1 MRLRELATA
10 ALRLLPHLPLAAAL
24 FAADQLARRRP
35 GAPRRAQAPVGRGV
49 SVIVPERG
57 TPDLLAETLD
67 ALAAALAAVDEP
79 TQVVIVVNGA
89 QREDYAELLAR
100 WPGHDWQ
107 FHAQALGYNGAIEA
121 GLAAVRHDWCYLL
134 NSDMRLEPDALSAL
148 LPYRDTTIFALT
160 SQIFFTDPTRRRE
173 ETGWSDFHPNPD
185 FAEVYERDPGELR
198 VARGNLYPGG
208 GSSLCRTEV
217 LRGYVADSRDYS
229 PFYWEDADW
238 GVRAWSDGW
247 ELAFVP
253 ASRAHHHHRGTVR
266 RYFDADEVARVI
278 RRNELL
284 FDLRHR
290 WTGRHPLRSL
300 LRLARLDA
308 ASRRELRGIGL
319 ARRVFRSR
327 LGTERA
333 RHHGLRFARI
343 TQDRW
348 YAPQRTDTLHRPR
361 VLLVSPF
368 ALFPPAHGGARRIA
382 ELLIRLSGDVDV
394 HLLGDE
400 ASLYGAAS
408 EPWMQHLRSAQL
420 VEGRGDTPG
429 EPALAL
435 PARLTRHAWPGL
447 RAALETAIA
456 RVRPDIVQIEFMELA
471 ELAPED
477 RHSRPAHPRW
487 LLCLH
492 DVYLGADEIASDARQ
507 RAAIARYDTV
517 VACSAEDAAL
527 LAPQPASLIGNGAN
541 DRRGSY
547 LPSPDGLLLFMGPF
561 RYAQNLDG
569 ILAFLDESWPALRR
583 EFPALRLRILG
594 GAESAAIAAAD
605 PRLRQDGIELVSA
618 FVDPAPHL
626 ADCSLTINP
635 QRDIR
640 GSSIK
645 LIESLLA
652 GRVCATTRDGA
663 RGFADA
669 ALPGL
674 VVSDDTAAMAATIAP
689 LLRDGA
695 LRQRL
700 ERGDDGA
707 LDTYTWD
714 AMAARQRALYETL
727 LPEHPR

>member
-1 MRLRELATA
+1 MRLFELATA
-10 ALRLLPHLPLAAAL
+10 ALRLLPHLPLAVAL
-24 FAADQLARRRP
+24 FVADRLARRRP
-35 GAPRRAQAPVGRGV
+35 GAARRARAPIGRGI
-49 SVIVPERG
+49 SVVVPERG

-67 ALAAALAAVDEP
+67 ALAAALATVDEP
-79 TQVVIVVNGA
+79 TQVIVVVNGA
-89 QREDYAELLAR
+89 DRADYTALLAR
-100 WPGHDWQ
+100 WPAYDWQ
-107 FHAQALGYNGAIEA
+107 FHARALGYNGAIEA
-121 GLAAVRHDWCYLL
+121 GLAVARHDWCYLL
-134 NSDMRLEPDALSAL
+134 NSDMRLDPDALTAL
-148 LPYRDTTIFALT
+148 LPYRDTTVFALT
-160 SQIFFTDPTRRRE
+160 SQIFFTDPARRRE

-208 GSSLCRTEV
+208 GSSLCRTQV

-238 GVRAWSDGW
+238 GVCAWSDGW
-247 ELAFVP
+247 ELVFVP

-266 RYFDADEVARVI
+266 RYFDAEEVARVI

-308 ASRRELRGIGL
+308 TSRRELRGIGL
-319 ARRVFRSR
+319 ARRVFRRR
-327 LGTERA
+327 LATQRA
-333 RHHGLRFARI
+333 RHHGLRFERI
-343 TQDRW
+343 TRDRW
-348 YAPQRTDTLHRPR
+348 YAPRRGDARRRPH

-382 ELLIRLSGDVDV
+382 ELLTRLSGDVDF

-400 ASLYGAAS
+400 ASLYGEDS

-429 EPALAL
+429 EAPLAL

-456 RVRPDIVQIEFMELA
+456 RVRPDIVQVEFMELA
-471 ELAPED
+471 ELAPD
-477 RHSRPAHPRW
+477 RDARPTQPRW

-492 DVYLGADEIASDARQ
+492 DVYLGAEAVASDARQ
-507 RAAIARYDTV
+507 RAAIARYDAV

-527 LAPQPASLIGNGAN
+527 LAPQPASLIGNGAS
-541 DRRGSY
+541 DRRAGY
-547 LPSPDGLLLFMGPF
+547 RPSPDGLLLFMGPF

-569 ILAFLDESWPALRR
+569 ILAFIDDCWPVLRR
-583 EFPALRLRILG
+583 QFPDLRLRILG

-605 PRLRQDGIELVSA
+605 ARLRQDGIELVSA

-626 ADCSLTINP
+626 AECSLTINP

-669 ALPGL
+669 GLPGL
-674 VVSDDTAAMAATIAP
+674 VASDGIAAMAAGIAP
-689 LLRDGA
+689 LLRDRG

-700 ERGDDGA
+700 ERSADGH
-707 LDTYTWD
+707 LDAFTWD
-714 AMAARQRALYETL
+714 AMAARQRALYDTL